1 MNSLMTRNNKLIT
14 LFLLTLPLMG
24 WAQDDMYFVPKKKAK
39 TQQTTTQR
47 SIPVEIVYA
56 DDETLD
62 ITGST
67 RDVDEY
73 NRRTPATT
81 TGEAQL
87 VQQADGSFAL
97 QVTADDAQKMSAN
110 ELYTQG
116 YRDGYEDGE
125 DYSLTRRMGRFNYVS
140 VYSSPWYWS
149 VRYDPFYWDDWYWNR
164 PYWGYSGY
172 YGYYGYRPYY
182 SWGWGYSYHR
192 PYHYGYYGHHRP
204 HDAGRPA
211 YPGGGHM
218 GRNTQ
223 YRERY
228 SNLRTADRNYVTPRN
243 SSTQRSV
250 RGGGQMAPMGSRGSS
265 YIRGSQ
271 SSSSSTV
278 TSSSSRGSSSGSS
291 RSYSGGSSVTSR
303 AGSASVSRGGNA
315 GGGSRSGGG
324 GFSGG
329 GFSGGGSRG
338 GGSRGGRR

>member
-1 MNSLMTRNNKLIT
+1 MTRNNKLIT

-24 WAQDDMYFVPKKKAK
+24 WAQDDMYFVPKKKTK

-149 VRYDPFYWDDWYWNR
+149 VRYDPFYWDDWYWSR

-250 RGGGQMAPMGSRGSS
+250 RGGGQMAPAGSRTGS
-265 YIRGSQ
+265 YINGGQ
-271 SSSSSTV
+271 GSSSSNSHSSSV
-278 TSSSSRGSSSGSS
+278 SSSRSSSSGGSFHSRGGSGGGF
-291 RSYSGGSSVTSR
+291 SGGSS
-303 AGSASVSRGGNA
+303 RGG
-315 GGGSRSGGG
+315 
-324 GFSGG
+324 SGG

-338 GGSRGGRR
+338 GGRGGRR